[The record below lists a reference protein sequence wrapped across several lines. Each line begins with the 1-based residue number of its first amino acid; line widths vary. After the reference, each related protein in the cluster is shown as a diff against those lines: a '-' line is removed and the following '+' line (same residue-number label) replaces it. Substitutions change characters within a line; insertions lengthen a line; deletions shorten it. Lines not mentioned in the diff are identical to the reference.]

1 MQALKQG
8 LIDGVYTLCK
18 TNKYPY
24 AEGMFYSKENI
35 PSHDDIPNSVYHS
48 VMLNA
53 NIELIPKCKRLMV
66 VGTNC
71 QIKGMEVLLK
81 HKCDTLIKSLYF
93 LQATKDIGFY
103 AFLGKND
110 GSEN

>member
-1 MQALKQG
+1 
-8 LIDGVYTLCK
+8 
-18 TNKYPY
+18 
-24 AEGMFYSKENI
+24 
-35 PSHDDIPNSVYHS
+35 
-48 VMLNA
+48 
-53 NIELIPKCKRLMV
+53 MV

-81 HKCDTLIKSLYF
+81 HKCDTLIKVCIF
-93 LQATKDIGFY
+93 AATKDIGFY

>member
-1 MQALKQG
+1 
-8 LIDGVYTLCK
+8 
-18 TNKYPY
+18 
-24 AEGMFYSKENI
+24 
-35 PSHDDIPNSVYHS
+35 
-48 VMLNA
+48 MLNA

-81 HKCDTLIKSLYF
+81 HKCDTLIKVCIFASNKRHWILRV
-93 LQATKDIGFY
+93 
-103 AFLGKND
+103 LGKND

>member
-1 MQALKQG
+1 
-8 LIDGVYTLCK
+8 
-18 TNKYPY
+18 
-24 AEGMFYSKENI
+24 MFYSKENI

-81 HKCDTLIKSLYF
+81 HKCDTLIKVCIF
-93 LQATKDIGFY
+93 CKQQKDIGFY
-103 AFLGKND
+103 AFFGQK
-110 GSEN
+110 